1 MAVLAATAR
10 IPPDG
15 QGERVKVLAARI
27 AGRWQQPQ
35 AGPYPVAR
43 APATV
48 ADRGAIMTSDP
59 RNSYPEHLLAREPA
73 PPYAGEG
80 PFALWHFSEDPS
92 LGFFQPRPT
101 VSAPDGPPLV
111 WAGDTRHAPMFW
123 FPRDCPRGCVWPVST
138 TTAADRER
146 FFGQSAAP
154 RVHVIEGGWLDRVL
168 ACRLYAYRLPDGAF
182 APHPVVGGYWVTDQP
197 VEAIERVTVDD
208 LLGWHAAAGI
218 ELRIAPSIW
227 PFWRRVTASTVEF
240 SGSRL
245 RNAADHPERI
255 A

>member
-1 MAVLAATAR
+1 
-10 IPPDG
+10 
-15 QGERVKVLAARI
+15 
-27 AGRWQQPQ
+27 
-35 AGPYPVAR
+35 
-43 APATV
+43 
-48 ADRGAIMTSDP
+48 
-59 RNSYPEHLLAREPA
+59 
-73 PPYAGEG
+73 
-80 PFALWHFSEDPS
+80 
-92 LGFFQPRPT
+92 
-101 VSAPDGPPLV
+101 
-111 WAGDTRHAPMFW
+111 
-123 FPRDCPRGCVWPVST
+123 VST
-138 TTAADRER
+138 TTADDRER
-146 FFGQSAAP
+146 FFGQSGAA

-208 LLGWHAAAGI
+208 LLARHAAAGI
-218 ELRIAPSIW
+218 ELRVAPSVW